1 MLATRFGAVNEGVA
15 AGGLCR
21 RSAVGRVTQGDALTV
36 ARAATHAVLANEP
49 SLVAGKMLLT
59 LSRDA
64 KGDRSSGNGSSRG
77 RISWHDQIKPA
88 LVGPRLGEFS
98 RIPRPPLERA
108 HVDVLP
114 ARPVSTVTQAQAAS
128 RETPGRRSFQPRG
141 STRRHGLHN
150 LELGS
155 ACQPKIQRAGRASI
169 IKSLTGFLTLHA
181 SGRGISST
189 RGIGDAVSILR
200 QIDLRNFGLETSG
213 GGAGRMGGLRSTT
226 SRTGPDQT

>member
-1 MLATRFGAVNEGVA
+1 
-15 AGGLCR
+15 
-21 RSAVGRVTQGDALTV
+21 
-36 ARAATHAVLANEP
+36 VLANEP

-64 KGDRSSGNGSSRG
+64 KGGRSSGNGSSRG

-155 ACQPKIQRAGRASI
+155 ACHPKIQRAGRASI

-181 SGRGISST
+181 SP
-189 RGIGDAVSILR
+189 SILR
-200 QIDLRNFGLETSG
+200 QIDLRRNFGLETSG